1 MSRNLHQHPH
11 HQIRRADR
19 AVDDENWIREFIQA
33 APFGVLATQ
42 WEGQPFINSNI
53 YVYDEARHAIY
64 LHTARSGRTRANVD
78 AHSPVCFSVS
88 AMGRLLPAAEALK
101 FSVEYSGV
109 TVFGAAAVVTDEAE
123 AVAALRQLLEKYFPH
138 LRYGRDY
145 RRVTPEELRRTTVYR
160 IDISAWSGKRKQVD
174 ADFPGAFHFPERS
187 V

>member
-1 MSRNLHQHPH
+1 MSHDPHQYPH
-11 HQIRRADR
+11 HHIRRSDR
-19 AVDDENWIREFIQA
+19 AVDDENWIREFIRA

-78 AHSPVCFSVS
+78 AGSPVCFSIS

-109 TVFGAAAVVTDEAE
+109 TVFGTAAVVSDEAE

-138 LRYGRDY
+138 LHYGRDY
-145 RRVTPEELRRTTVYR
+145 RGVTPEELRRTSVYR
-160 IDISAWSGKRKQVD
+160 IDITAWSGKRKQAE
-174 ADFPGAFHFPERS
+174 ADFPGAFRYPERS